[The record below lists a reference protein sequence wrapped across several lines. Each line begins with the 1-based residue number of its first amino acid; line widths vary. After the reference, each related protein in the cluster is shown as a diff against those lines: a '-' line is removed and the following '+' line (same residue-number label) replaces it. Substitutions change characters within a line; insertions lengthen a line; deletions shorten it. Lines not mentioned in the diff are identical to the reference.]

1 MKKKL
6 NYLVVEVQ
14 SYLQWMLKTTQIK
27 LIHLLGGYTKDEYR
41 ILSSTVHNKAY
52 ANGSKYGFECGIK
65 YLANHLEQIAIQN
78 YGCSKQDW
86 IDKIYSKIQEAL
98 KGNVK

>member
-1 MKKKL
+1 MRDSRYDNNFLYFEEGPHKYTDSDGNEYKS
-6 NYLVVEVQ
+6 V
-14 SYLQWMLKTTQIK
+14 TT
-27 LIHLLGGYTKDEYR
+27 LIHDNYIPHFDKKFWLHKKAKELGISEKQ
-41 ILSSTVHNKAY
+41 
-52 ANGSKYGFECGIK
+52 
-65 YLANHLEQIAIQN
+65 LEHIAIQN

>member
-1 MKKKL
+1 
-6 NYLVVEVQ
+6 
-14 SYLQWMLKTTQIK
+14 MLKTIQIK
-27 LIHLLGGYTKDEYR
+27 LIHLLSGYTKDEYR

-52 ANGSKYGFECGIK
+52 ENGVKYGFECGII
-65 YLANHLEQIAIQN
+65 YLSKQLEHIAIQN

>member
-1 MKKKL
+1 MINIKII
-6 NYLVVEVQ
+6 Q
-14 SYLQWMLKTTQIK
+14 SK
-27 LIHLLGGYTKDEYR
+27 LIHLLGGYTKDEYK

-52 ANGSKYGFECGIK
+52 ENGAKYGFECGIR
-65 YLANHLEQIAIQN
+65 YLATQLEHIAVQN

>member
-1 MKKKL
+1 
-6 NYLVVEVQ
+6 
-14 SYLQWMLKTTQIK
+14 MLKTIQIK
-27 LIHLLGGYTKDEYR
+27 LIHSLGGCTKDEYKTYYIEFNKR
-41 ILSSTVHNKAY
+41 IYNEG
-52 ANGSKYGFECGIK
+52 ANYGLELGIK
-65 YLANHLEQIAIQN
+65 YLATQLEHIAIQN

>member
-1 MKKKL
+1 M
-6 NYLVVEVQ
+6 VVVL
-14 SYLQWMLKTTQIK
+14 SYLQWMLKTIQIK
-27 LIHLLGGYTKDEYR
+27 LIHILGGYTKEEYKMHY
-41 ILSSTVHNKAY
+41 IELSKKRY
-52 ANGSKYGFECGIK
+52 YEGEECGFKLGIR
-65 YLANHLEQIAIQN
+65 YLAIQLEHIAKQN